1 MAGIRIN
8 ILSNFNAGG
17 FDKLQRELKRLDT
30 PMEKLGAVTKSLAPM
45 ATVAFGALAF
55 GAAKSVTAANDLAL
69 GLREVVTLTGD
80 TGDQANKTF
89 GEMQGLVRTV
99 SNEFAIAQ
107 DVLTKGL
114 YQALSAG
121 VPKDNALEFMQVA
134 SKAAIAGV
142 TSVDTAVDGLTTTIN
157 AFGLDIGQAGAVAD
171 SMFAAVKGGKT
182 TFDQLSSALF
192 NVAPAAAA
200 AKVEFSEVNA
210 AIATLTA
217 SGVPT
222 SVATTQIRAAFV
234 ALSKPSKELT
244 ALFNSLGYESGEAA
258 IAQNGLQFAMD
269 AVYKASNGSAA
280 QMKLLLGRQEAVN
293 AINVLA
299 GTSAGKFADELARQ
313 AKAAGSVDDAFNEID
328 KSRSLEKNKIAFE
341 NIGLAV
347 GTILIPVMEAVIPLI
362 TSFAKFAEENATVVV
377 VLASVLGVLAAAIL
391 AVNFALNAN
400 PIVKVITLIAALAAG
415 VVLLINWLV
424 KLYGGW
430 DKLFK
435 DIGKLLEGFASFF
448 KTVWDG
454 ITSVFTSAVN
464 GYIGIWEGFINRI
477 ISGLNGVIS
486 LANSALSLIASVTGG
501 VIDIKIPTIP
511 NVNVPKVGGAKTP
524 AKTPAKAPVKAPK
537 VVKIPKLATGGIVMP
552 VPGGVLAN
560 LAEAGQP
567 EAVIPLNKLGQF
579 TDKKPTVIYNINVS
593 GGLDSGAS
601 IGKRV
606 IEAIKAYERTSGAVF
621 QGA

>member
-1 MAGIRIN
+1 MAGIKIN
-8 ILSNFNAGG
+8 ILSNFNATG

-30 PMEKLGAVTKSLAPM
+30 PMEKLGATTRALAPA
-45 ATVAFGALAF
+45 ATIAFGALAF
-55 GAAKSVTAANDLAL
+55 GAAKSVGSANDLAL

-89 GEMQGLVRTV
+89 SEMQGLVKTV
-99 SNEFAIAQ
+99 SNEFSIAQ

-142 TSVDTAVDGLTTTIN
+142 TDVDTAVDGLTTTIN
-157 AFGLDIGQAGAVAD
+157 AFGLDIGEAGNVAD

-182 TFDQLSSALF
+182 TFDELSSALF

-244 ALFNSLGYESGEAA
+244 ALFNDLGYESGEAA

-299 GTSAGKFADELARQ
+299 GTSAGKFADELDRQ

-328 KSRSLEKNKIAFE
+328 KSRALEKNRIAFE
-341 NIGLAV
+341 NLSLAI
-347 GTILIPVMEAVIPLI
+347 GTILIPIMEAIIPLV
-362 TSFAKFAEENATVVV
+362 TSFAEFAQENATVVTI
-377 VLASVLGVLAAAIL
+377 LAGVFGVLAAAIL

-400 PIVKVITLIAALAAG
+400 PIVKVITLIAALVTG
-415 VVLLINWLV
+415 VIILINYLV
-424 KLYGGW
+424 NLAGGW
-430 DKLFK
+430 SKLF
-435 DIGKLLEGFASFF
+435 EGIKAGLTTVGEFF
-448 KTVWDG
+448 KTVFDG
-454 ITSVFTSAVN
+454 VAVFFTGLINGLITRFENFVN
-464 GYIGIWEGFINRI
+464 TVIG
-477 ISGLNGVIS
+477 GLNGIIG
-486 LANSALSLIASVTGG
+486 LANTALSAIASVTGG
-501 VIDIKIPTIP
+501 AVNIQVPT
-511 NVNVPKVGGAKTP
+511 VPKVKLP
-524 AKTPAKAPVKAPK
+524 KIPKKAPK
-537 VVKIPKLATGGIVMP
+537 QVKIPKLADGGIVMP
-552 VPGGVLAN
+552 RPGGVLAN
-560 LAEAGQP
+560 LAEAGQA
-567 EAVIPLNKLGQF
+567 EAVIPLDSMKGMG
-579 TDKKPTVIYNINVS
+579 KPSVVNNYNITVS
-593 GGLDSGAS
+593 GGVGSGAT
-601 IGKRV
+601 IGKAIV
-606 IEAIKAYERTSGAVF
+606 EQIKAYERTSGPVF
-621 QGA
+621 AGV